1 MSLSSLLS
9 AAESAVEMSEAA
21 AVAAEEAMNA
31 ARLAGVHARAAL
43 EAAKLAHKLD
53 QKLKSQDGSSDG
65 GYSSASTS
73 QSVASSSSSSRYQ
86 ERARAVTEPPV
97 ISSFFSSAAP
107 ITVRSGMASVSPAQ
121 PEQISQDLKNKLKL
135 SIEQSQS
142 KRGSKCKNCKLY
154 KDYSPCLH
162 GKYVKHINEGVKG
175 LRIRAWS
182 SSLPSTIAVGSLCW
196 IVGGDLSK
204 NEIYLRFRG
213 DSKIKTF
220 AVKSKGK
227 YNFQFWCHDED
238 DGRQSSSVSVLS
250 SESNSTQDN
259 ADNNIFYS
267 DNEESDVDEENFYML
282 STSSKERIV
291 DIDDG
296 ASIVDVDDEDDQSSV
311 NLIKS
316 KKVSTPQSSLNTS
329 RSSSVRWCNNCKLL
343 NTKCLHGKYVLY
355 FKEENIGMNVLACGW
370 PQKYFHNETATVMK
384 KVDDNIVTVMWH
396 KSQIVMDAPLKN
408 KSGSYNF
415 KFHCS

>member
-9 AAESAVEMSEAA
+9 AAETAVEMSEAA

-86 ERARAVTEPPV
+86 EKARAVTEPPV

-107 ITVRSGMASVSPAQ
+107 ITVRSGMAQ
-121 PEQISQDLKNKLKL
+121 PEQLSQDLKNKLKL

-162 GKYVKHINEGVKG
+162 GKHVKHINESVKG

-182 SSLPSTIAVGSLCW
+182 TSLPSTIAVGSLCW

-220 AVKSKGK
+220 AV
-227 YNFQFWCHDED
+227 QF
-238 DGRQSSSVSVLS
+238 SVL
-250 SESNSTQDN
+250 
-259 ADNNIFYS
+259 
-267 DNEESDVDEENFYML
+267 
-282 STSSKERIV
+282 
-291 DIDDG
+291 
-296 ASIVDVDDEDDQSSV
+296 
-311 NLIKS
+311 
-316 KKVSTPQSSLNTS
+316 VS
-329 RSSSVRWCNNCKLL
+329 
-343 NTKCLHGKYVLY
+343 
-355 FKEENIGMNVLACGW
+355 
-370 PQKYFHNETATVMK
+370 
-384 KVDDNIVTVMWH
+384 
-396 KSQIVMDAPLKN
+396 
-408 KSGSYNF
+408 
-415 KFHCS
+415 